1 MAEEINLSDEPVFK
15 DVHPELSAYPGLKE
29 AYIRYAS
36 SYGKKNIIQKED
48 KYLWPFITSTGR

>member
-15 DVHPELSAYPGLKE
+15 DVHPELSAYPELKE

-36 SYGKKNIIQKED
+36 SYNKNIIQKEVR
-48 KYLWPFITSTGR
+48 YLWPFITNIGH